1 MKVCVNFHILQ
12 MVSSLL
18 ANVFAIRL
26 SYFLPKTVLF
36 FFFWCSRILGEGPY
50 RCAANGDPRPGAA
63 DSDTETPLLPYGAT
77 QAVA

>member
-1 MKVCVNFHILQ
+1 MIDKTVPKVMARILNSHPHSDTRLIFFICIAMKVCVNFHILQ

-36 FFFWCSRILGEGPY
+36 FFFGALGF
-50 RCAANGDPRPGAA
+50 
-63 DSDTETPLLPYGAT
+63 
-77 QAVA
+77 